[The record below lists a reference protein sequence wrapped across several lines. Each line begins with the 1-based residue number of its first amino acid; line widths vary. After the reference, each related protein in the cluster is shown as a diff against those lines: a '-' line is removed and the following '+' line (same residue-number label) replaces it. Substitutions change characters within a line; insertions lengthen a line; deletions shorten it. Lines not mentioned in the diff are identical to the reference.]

1 MLGQA
6 GVLVIGV
13 GNRHRGDDAAGPV
26 TADCLRENPPEAVTI
41 EDHSGE
47 GASLIEAF
55 ERTAAVIAID
65 AVCSDA
71 APGTIHRFD
80 VTREKLP
87 TGFFRYSTHAFS
99 LAEAIE
105 TARAL
110 GRLPSRI
117 VVYGIEGQAFELGG
131 RMTAAVA
138 EAARTVASR
147 VRTEL
152 AGWRAG
158 SGAGDG
164 AELES

>member
-1 MLGQA
+1 MLGGA
-6 GVLVIGV
+6 DVLVIGV
-13 GNRHRGDDAAGPV
+13 GNRYRGDDAVGPV
-26 TADCLRENPPEAVTI
+26 TADCLRQDPPESVTI

-47 GASLIEAF
+47 GAALIEAF

-80 VTREKLP
+80 VTREALP
-87 TGFFRYSTHAFS
+87 TAFFHYSTHAFG

-110 GRLPSRI
+110 DRLPSRV

-131 RMTAAVA
+131 RMTAPVA
-138 EAARTVASR
+138 EAARMVASR
-147 VRTEL
+147 IRADL

-158 SGAGDG
+158 SC
-164 AELES
+164 AEPDAEMEA

>member
-1 MLGQA
+1 MLGGA
-6 GVLVIGV
+6 DVLVIGV
-13 GNRHRGDDAAGPV
+13 GNRYRGDDAVGPV
-26 TADCLRENPPEAVTI
+26 TADCLRQDPPEAVTI

-47 GASLIEAF
+47 GAALIESF

-80 VTREKLP
+80 VTREALP
-87 TGFFRYSTHAFS
+87 TAFFHYSTHAFG

-110 GRLPSRI
+110 DRLPSRV

-131 RMTAAVA
+131 RMTAPVA

-147 VRTEL
+147 IRADL

-158 SGAGDG
+158 SCAEPG
-164 AELES
+164 AEMEA